1 MNPRAGDRRWKS
13 RFGSFVA
20 EFGAE
25 RLAERLEIRP
35 PAVYQWVKGETA
47 PTPARAFAIMRI
59 ACQNGF
65 VISLEDIYQR
75 WQRQRLIR

>member
-1 MNPRAGDRRWKS
+1 MYPRAEDRRWKT
-13 RFGSFVA
+13 RFGSFVS

-25 RLAERLEIRP
+25 RLAEDLEVRP
-35 PAVYQWVKGETA
+35 PSVYKWVRGETA

-65 VISLEDIYQR
+65 VISLDDIYQR
-75 WQRQRLIR
+75 WRRPIR

>member
-1 MNPRAGDRRWKS
+1 MCERARDRRWQT

-25 RLAERLEIRP
+25 RLAESLEVRP

-47 PTPARAFAIMRI
+47 PTPARAFAIMQI

-65 VISLEDIYQR
+65 VISLDDIYQR
-75 WQRQRLIR
+75 WRRPIR